1 MSAAA
6 TPVVVL
12 DVGNVLVEWDLGR
25 LYPDLD
31 EDGRRRFLSEVLT
44 PDVNLRVDRGESLA
58 DVCAELAARWP
69 QQAELVTRYR
79 DRWLDSLGP
88 VIDESVR
95 VLEEL
100 VAAGVRCLALSN
112 FGRETYAA
120 ARPRLGFLDRFEAV
134 VTSAEVGLVKPDPAI
149 YLLLCERYR
158 LTPTDAVFVDD
169 SPANVA
175 AAAALGFDAVR
186 FTDAA
191 AMRRALR
198 ERGLPLAP

>member
-1 MSAAA
+1 VNPSA

-44 PDVNLRVDRGESLA
+44 PDVNLRVDRGETLVG
-58 DVCAELAARWP
+58 VCAELVAHWP
-69 QQAELVTRYR
+69 EHADLVARYR

-88 VIDESVR
+88 VIGGSVQ
-95 VLEEL
+95 VLDEL

-112 FGRETYAA
+112 FGRETFAA

-149 YLLLCERYR
+149 YLLLCERHGFA
-158 LTPTDAVFVDD
+158 PAEAVFVDD
-169 SPANVA
+169 NAANVA
-175 AAAALGFDAVR
+175 AAAALGFDAVL
-186 FTDAA
+186 FTGAA
-191 AMRRALR
+191 SLRWELR